1 MNKLLTSLACGT
13 VLSMSILGVG
23 FAENASGMSM
33 GGSGGM
39 TTRTAPTPT
48 YTNDRVGN
56 MDTNNYMDRMV
67 NQAGRDLTN
76 TMTGT
81 VRKTEN
87 IMDDK
92 VRTDNYRTNDYR
104 TNNYRTNNY
113 RNDNSTVSPLS
124 NATPTGRYRAT
135 STTTNNDNDNNN
147 GNWGWLGLIGLIGL
161 AGMRNRSSERR

>member
-39 TTRTAPTPT
+39 TTRNAPAPT

-67 NQAGRDLTN
+67 NQAGRDMTN

-92 VRTDNYRTNDYR
+92 VRTD
-104 TNNYRTNNY
+104 NYRTNNY

-135 STTTNNDNDNNN
+135 STTANNDNDNNN